1 MTLSQPKSNLKFRV
15 ALFVVAFVMPVVAF
29 SLLSTFSFERSLES
43 ENIILTNIADA
54 SAQRLQYAADN
65 RRFWCHE
72 LDQIFAH
79 ASDFETLNLALQK
92 LSEQHDQQMSWIIW
106 DAHANEVINNLKS
119 SPGKE
124 IWERVGRILRDAAA
138 SWWFNL
144 PAEDDIFL
152 RNVLGPHFESKT
164 IQRSVFRTDADLSE
178 LSYFAPS
185 GSIWADFNER
195 TGLMV
200 LFSESVDN
208 KAQGLW
214 QFIDEASFSE
224 SGFALLGDGFF
235 YSSEAVL
242 TPEKVMELREFFR
255 VHAPANLADDR
266 QLVTAR
272 YIDENLFLYVF
283 RPRPHPSTPARNSA
297 LFALLLAFFWLL
309 VLRETQLKRFN
320 YSIRYVV
327 VGLIAIANL
336 FPLMIMSVFG
346 LHYLEQKRQI
356 LIEERRIEAVNFL
369 NRIEGEYVSETHRIK
384 SFAISNIQELGKTLQ
399 KEELSEE
406 NTRSFRQVMAGVA
419 GKFMVIASTTVPTI
433 SDVAFLG
440 RNESYLL
447 NASNTGCLENMPYR
461 EDNRIQLN
469 ETLCKIGAAFISYYN
484 GTSMSER
491 VLAEVE
497 LVVEAIFQSRM
508 LATFHK
514 FLRVF
519 EHVENIGMGMER
531 HPTFLH
537 CLSLNQ
543 DKLADYLFMFHF
555 NQSVQAANF
564 MASTDS
570 ILQGNAQ
577 GVKVLYS
584 TGKSLKNLTTRP
596 FNESNILRELF
607 AKLTYYSQPSADLV
621 ELASETWIVTGF
633 VSRIIADNC
642 LLALSPI
649 STIDRRLAGEKNQL
663 LAIMLINILLV
674 AGIALI
680 FANTLL
686 RPVAR
691 LQEATQAIRRRDFSF
706 RIGEQGKDEFGQMSR
721 IFDTALRDLEEMS
734 IARDVQQQLFP
745 KQQVDTGDYDMFC
758 KTLTMADLGGD
769 YLDVF
774 PLDEHRFVMILGDVA
789 GHGVGAAMIM
799 AMAKSAMLN
808 LVELLDRPS
817 ELLSRLNTLIYRTK
831 TKKQRKIMT
840 FQYIMVDTQAHRV
853 VYANA
858 GGCSPFLIRSTTRS
872 PEEIKV
878 AGAALGAFKNSRFS
892 QSEINL
898 DPGDTLVL
906 YTDGLV
912 ESRNNAGE
920 EIGFDGFGESLVVA
934 RCKGS
939 QAYYDA
945 IMAANKVWRQDQ
957 PRQDDFS
964 LMILQRCVS

>member
-1 MTLSQPKSNLKFRV
+1 MKASQPKTNLLFRG

-29 SLLSTFSFERSLES
+29 SLLSAFSFERWLES
-43 ENIILTNIADA
+43 ENLILTNIADA

-79 ASDFETLNLALQK
+79 STDIETLNLALQQ
-92 LSEQHDQQMSWIIW
+92 LSQRHNQKMSWIIW
-106 DAHANEVINNLKS
+106 DAKDKVVISNLKS
-119 SPGKE
+119 SFGKD
-124 IWERVGRILRDAAA
+124 IWERVARILRVAAET
-138 SWWFNL
+138 WWL
-144 PAEDDIFL
+144 SLAAEDDIFL
-152 RNVLGPHFESKT
+152 RTVLGPNFESKT
-164 IQRSVFRTDADLSE
+164 MQRAVFRTGADLSE
-178 LSYFAPS
+178 LSWLESA
-185 GSIWADFNER
+185 GSLWADFNER
-195 TGLMV
+195 SGLMV
-200 LFSESVDN
+200 LFAESVDK

-214 QFIDEASFSE
+214 QFIAEANLAE
-224 SGFALLGDGFF
+224 AGFALLGDGLF
-235 YSSEAVL
+235 YGSDGRL
-242 TPEKVMELREFFR
+242 TQEKIAQLREFFR
-255 VHAPANLADDR
+255 ARAPAILANDR
-266 QLVTAR
+266 QISTAR
-272 YIDENLFLYVF
+272 YVDENLFLYVF
-283 RPRPHPSTPARNSA
+283 KPRLHPSTPARNSA
-297 LFALLLAFFWLL
+297 LFALLLAFVWLL
-309 VLRETQLKRFN
+309 VLRETQLKKFN

-336 FPLMIMSVFG
+336 FPLLIMSVLG
-346 LHYLEQKRQI
+346 IQYLEQKRQI

-384 SFAISNIQELGKTLQ
+384 NFAINNIQKLGKTLQ

-406 NTRSFRQVMAGVA
+406 NTRSFRQTMAGVA

-440 RNESYLL
+440 RDESYLL
-447 NASNTGCLENMPYR
+447 NASNTGRLENMPYR

-497 LVVEAIFQSRM
+497 LVVEAVFQSRM
-508 LATFHK
+508 NETFHK

-543 DKLADYLFMFHF
+543 DQMADYLFMFHF
-555 NQSVQAANF
+555 NQSVQAENF

-584 TGKSLKNLTTRP
+584 TGKNLKKLITRP
-596 FNESNILRELF
+596 FTETDILRELF
-607 AKLTYYSQPSADLV
+607 AKLTYYPQPSPELVDL
-621 ELASETWIVTGF
+621 AGETWIVTGF

-649 STIDRRLAGEKNQL
+649 SAIDRRLAGEKQQL
-663 LAIMLINILLV
+663 LGIMLINILLV

-691 LQEATQAIRRRDFSF
+691 LQAATQAIRRRDFSF

-817 ELLSRLNTLIYRTK
+817 ELLARLNTLIYRTK

-858 GGCSPFLIRSTTRS
+858 GGCSPFVIRAGTRS
-872 PEEIKV
+872 AEEIKV
-878 AGAALGAFKNSRFS
+878 VGAALGAFKNSRFS

-898 DPGDTLVL
+898 EPGDTLVL

-920 EIGFDGFGESLVVA
+920 ELGFDRFGELLATSLCA
-934 RCKGS
+934 GS

-945 IMAANKVWRQDQ
+945 IMAANKAWRQDQ

-964 LMILQRCVS
+964 LMILQRRIS